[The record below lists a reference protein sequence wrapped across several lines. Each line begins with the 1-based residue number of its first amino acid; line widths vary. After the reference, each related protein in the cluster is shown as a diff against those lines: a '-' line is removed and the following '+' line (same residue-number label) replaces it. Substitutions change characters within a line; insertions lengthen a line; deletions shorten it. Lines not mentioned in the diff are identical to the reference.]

1 MVNWSKKNVLTNKN
15 HGITPSIWWRD
26 GGICGCATLFKQTP
40 LPKWILEEDISPI
53 PICTYLKVPEG
64 FYPSENTRGREREVE
79 RWFSNDGI
87 LGASHRFTSFLT
99 PGEWVPFFRRL
110 VDSMNGT
117 IRLKC
122 QMSVKIQLIN
132 SYSWWCCTILRWYYH
147 KMVAFVPISVGD
159 IPKYP

>member
-64 FYPSENTRGREREVE
+64 FYPSENTRGRERGREMIFQ
-79 RWFSNDGI
+79 WLDTWSIPSIHKFSDPWWMSP
-87 LGASHRFTSFLT
+87 LFSTTSGLD
-99 PGEWVPFFRRL
+99 EWDNP
-110 VDSMNGT
+110 T
-117 IRLKC
+117 
-122 QMSVKIQLIN
+122 QMSNVRQN
-132 SYSWWCCTILRWYYH
+132 SAH
-147 KMVAFVPISVGD
+147 
-159 IPKYP
+159 